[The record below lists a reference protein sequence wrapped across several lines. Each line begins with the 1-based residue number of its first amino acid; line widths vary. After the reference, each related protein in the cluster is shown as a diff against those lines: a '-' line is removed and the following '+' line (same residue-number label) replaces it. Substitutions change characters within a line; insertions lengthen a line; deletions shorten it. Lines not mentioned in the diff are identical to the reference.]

1 MAKSPEE
8 LLESMK
14 KGLLEKTAHPLD
26 HWADLVRKSGL
37 EKFGDQ
43 MKLLKGEH
51 GLTHGYANLVCQA
64 AKGRLDADEG
74 DLLESQ
80 YKGKEDLRPIYD
92 ALVTH
97 ASSLGDDV
105 QMAPKKTS
113 VAFRRSKNFA
123 VVTPATRTRIDLG
136 LNLKGLP
143 GTDRLLEEKPGGM
156 CTHKVRLTS
165 VADVDAELK
174 AWLAEAYTQA

>member
-14 KGLLEKTAHPLD
+14 KGLLEKTGHPLD

-43 MKLLKGEH
+43 MILLKGDH

-80 YKGKEDLRPIYD
+80 YEGKEGLRPIFD
-92 ALVTH
+92 ALAAH
-97 ASSLGDDV
+97 ASSLGEDV
-105 QMAPKKTS
+105 QIAPKKTS

-136 LNLKGLP
+136 LHLKGLP
-143 GTDRLLEEKPGGM
+143 GTDRLLAEKPGSM
-156 CTHKVRLTS
+156 CTHKVRLIS
-165 VADVDAELK
+165 AEDVDPEVK
-174 AWLAEAYTQA
+174 AWLAEAYSTA